1 MSENITNTTDANF
14 DSDVLQS
21 NIPVLVDFL
30 AEWCNPCRMVAPI
43 LEQIAE
49 DFKGKIKIVKM
60 DVDKN
65 PNTPSQYGVRGI
77 PNLILFKD
85 GEVIASKVGAL
96 SKSQL
101 TTFLNEY
108 C

>member
-21 NIPVLVDFL
+21 NIPVLVDFW